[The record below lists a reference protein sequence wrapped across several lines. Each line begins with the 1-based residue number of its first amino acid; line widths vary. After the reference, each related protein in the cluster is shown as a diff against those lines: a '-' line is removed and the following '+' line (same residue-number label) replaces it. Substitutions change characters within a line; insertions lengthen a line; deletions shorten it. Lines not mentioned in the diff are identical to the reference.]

1 MFSISSPSSFL
12 WRLQTLIPLSTTTSD
27 GVFEAFG
34 KKDDEEDIE
43 NFDVMNC
50 TFSGTSDG
58 VRIKTW
64 AF

>member
-1 MFSISSPSSFL
+1 LFG
-12 WRLQTLIPLSTTTSD
+12 TTSD
-27 GVFEAFG
+27 GVRSVG

-58 VRIKTW
+58 VRIKT
-64 AF
+64 